1 MKSDR
6 WEGIMM
12 KQCIKITACLLL
24 LLALCGCGNYEAR
37 LEGAWQG
44 DGSLDSG
51 IAGAIDGARPFD
63 GAERW
68 VFDGEESAVVTVD
81 GRDIEL
87 HYYASDDILTLND
100 GGETSWG
107 IRYEV
112 KGDTLRIGG
121 AEFVKVK

>member
-1 MKSDR
+1 MR
-6 WEGIMM
+6 ARV
-12 KQCIKITACLLL
+12 KITACLLL
-24 LLALCGCGNYEAR
+24 LAALCACGSYESRIA
-37 LEGAWQG
+37 GTWQG

-87 HYYASDDILTLND
+87 HYYASDDTLTLND
-100 GGETSWG
+100 GGEVSWG
-107 IRYEV
+107 VGYER
-112 KGDTLRIGG
+112 KGDDLYIAG
-121 AEFVKVK
+121 AKFTKAE